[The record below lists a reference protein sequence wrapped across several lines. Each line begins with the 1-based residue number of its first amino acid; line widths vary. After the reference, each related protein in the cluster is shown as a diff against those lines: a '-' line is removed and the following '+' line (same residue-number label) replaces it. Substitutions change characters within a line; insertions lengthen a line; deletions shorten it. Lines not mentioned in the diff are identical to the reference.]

1 MKSLPEHLI
10 PKYDAKAKEAATVCG
25 EKYRFTVIT
34 SRLIR
39 MEYCE
44 DGIFEDGA
52 TQSVVCRNFEDV
64 DFNVTENDCELII
77 TTEYLT
83 LSYRKTGT
91 FCNKNLR
98 IRLTKGL
105 PNSREPVWD
114 FGDECRTLGGTART
128 LDECDGACP
137 ISEGVCSRFG
147 FATVDDS
154 ASALILDSGMIEPR
168 KEGILDVYFFGYGH
182 EYLDAVRDLMKLS
195 GRPPLLPA
203 YALGNWWSRYYQ
215 YRQQE
220 YIELME
226 RFLRENVP
234 FSVAVID
241 MDWHTVDI
249 PKKYGSGWTGYSW
262 NTDFFPDYKA
272 FLKWL
277 HEHNLRITL
286 NLHPAL
292 GVRGH
297 EDMYKEMALAMGM
310 DPEKEEPIIFD
321 MTNEEFIKAYFEILH
336 KPYEKDGVDF
346 WWMDWQQGTK
356 SAIEGLDP
364 LWLLNH
370 YHILDIAKN
379 GKRPMLLSRYSG
391 IGSQRFPIG
400 FSGDT
405 YITWASLDFQPYF
418 TLTASNVAY
427 PWWSHDIGGHCNG
440 YRDNMLT
447 IRWTQ
452 LGVFSPINRLHSSN
466 SPFSGKE
473 PWNYSRE
480 TEYSVKKFLKLR
492 HSLFPYLYTMN
503 WRTHSELIPL
513 VCPLYYY
520 NSEEYPCYDK
530 RYRNS
535 FYFGS
540 EMAVFPITTPSDP
553 VSNLGKVTAFL
564 PAGQWVD
571 FFTGANYK
579 GGRTITFYRNSDEY
593 PVLCKAGA
601 IIPCNKVY
609 DNDNFVGV
617 CKDME
622 LYIFPEADN
631 TFTLYEDSGEG
642 FEYQNGK
649 YATTEYNLKWGKT
662 STFTVNAAKGDL
674 SILPEKRNYKVLF
687 RGVNDKVTVSAK
699 LGGKDIAVSTSYEKE
714 TSTII
719 VCVNDAAVDKELAFT
734 FEFKGE
740 TKPTTEAAYMRIYD
754 ILLRAE
760 CDYTKRNPLW
770 PIIQNPDISTIEKIN
785 AIVNGDLGESLTG
798 AIVEQLCL

>member
-1 MKSLPEHLI
+1 MRSLPEHLK
-10 PKYDAKAKEAATVCG
+10 PKYDAKAKDEAIVRG
-25 EKYRFTVIT
+25 DKYRFSILT

-39 MEYCE
+39 MEYAD

-52 TQSVVCRNFEDV
+52 TQSVICRNFEDV
-64 DFNVTENDCELII
+64 DFEVTENENELTI
-77 TTEYLT
+77 TTEHLT
-83 LSYRKTGT
+83 LLYKKTGR
-91 FCNKNLR
+91 FCGSNLR
-98 IRLTKGL
+98 IRLTEN
-105 PNSREPVWD
+105 PSEYQEAIWC
-114 FGDECRTLGGTART
+114 FGDACKTLGGTART
-128 LDECDGACP
+128 LDTCDGACP
-137 ISEGVCSRFG
+137 ISEGVCSISG

-154 ASALILDSGMIEPR
+154 ASALILESGMIEPR
-168 KEGILDVYFFGYGH
+168 KADIIDIYFFGYGH
-182 EYLDAVRDLMKLS
+182 KYLDAVRDLMKLS

-203 YALGNWWSRYYQ
+203 YALGNWWSRYYP

-226 RFLRENVP
+226 RFIKENVP

-241 MDWHTVDI
+241 MDWHKVNI

-262 NTDFFPDYKA
+262 NTDLIPDYKA
-272 FLKWL
+272 LLNWL
-277 HEHNLRITL
+277 HEHNLRVTL

-297 EDMYKEMALAMGM
+297 EDMYNEMALAMGM
-310 DPEKEEPIIFD
+310 DPEKEEPIVFD

-379 GKRPMLLSRYSG
+379 DKRPMLLSRYSG

-405 YITWASLDFQPYF
+405 HITWDSLDFQPYF

-427 PWWSHDIGGHCNG
+427 PWWSHDIGGHFGG
-440 YRDNMLT
+440 YKDDMLA
-447 IRWTQ
+447 IRWNQ

-473 PWNYSRE
+473 PWNYSKE
-480 TEYSVKKFLKLR
+480 AEYSIKKFLRLR
-492 HSLFPYLYTMN
+492 HSLFPYIYTMN
-503 WRTHSELIPL
+503 WRVHNELIPL
-513 VCPLYYY
+513 ICPLYYY
-520 NSEEYPCYDK
+520 HSEDNFCYNQK
-530 RYRNS
+530 FRNS

-553 VSNLGKVTAFL
+553 VSNLGCVNAFL
-564 PAGQWVD
+564 PEGEWID
-571 FFTGANYK
+571 FFTGAHYN
-579 GGRTITFYRNSDEY
+579 GGRTLTFYRNSDEY

-601 IIPCNKVY
+601 IIPCNKAY
-609 DNDNFVGV
+609 DNDNSIGI
-617 CKDME
+617 CADIE

-631 TFTLYEDSGEG
+631 TFTLYEDAGEG
-642 FEYQNGK
+642 YEYQNGQF
-649 YATTEYNLKWGKT
+649 ATTEYNLKWGKT
-662 STFTVNAAKGDL
+662 ATFTINAAKGDL
-674 SILPEKRNYKVLF
+674 SLLPQKRNYKVLF
-687 RGVNDKVTVSAK
+687 RGVNEKACISAR
-699 LGGKDIAVSTSYEKE
+699 LDGKDVAVLTSYEKE
-714 TSTII
+714 TSTLI
-719 VCVNDAAVDKELAFT
+719 VNVKDIAVDKALT
-734 FEFKGE
+734 IIFEFDGE

-754 ILLRAE
+754 ILLKAQ
-760 CDYTKRNPLW
+760 CDYSKKNPLW
-770 PIIQNPDISTIEKIN
+770 PVLLDSKLTTIEKIN
-785 AIVNGDLGESLTG
+785 AVVNAELGESLTG
-798 AIVEQLCL
+798 AIVEQLRL